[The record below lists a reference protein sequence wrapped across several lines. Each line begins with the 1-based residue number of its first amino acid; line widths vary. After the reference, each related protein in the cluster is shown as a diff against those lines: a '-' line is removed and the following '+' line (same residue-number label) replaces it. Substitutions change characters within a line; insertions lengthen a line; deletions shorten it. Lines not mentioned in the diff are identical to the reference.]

1 MSIVRTYILTL
12 SHVLVC
18 FVLLGCN
25 DILAVNTPRVNRPD
39 FVIPFE
45 IQNNFIIL
53 NFKVNSVSNIK
64 FIYDSGSEHSLF
76 FEKSLAEF
84 LNFKFIRRIQI
95 YGSDLSMPIDA
106 VVAQGIK
113 FETTNKQILNTD
125 IIVLEDNIFRLNE
138 YFGIEISGIIGNSMF
153 RNKVIEL
160 DYDKLLLK
168 VYSIEQFDASKLK
181 FQEIPSRWI
190 KGKPYVY
197 PSVINSSSKPI
208 HNSILLFDT
217 GASIGLLLYT
227 NYLKEGEL
235 PAKMIPGTMGMG
247 LGGPIEGFIGRVD
260 GISIDAFSFG
270 NIITHFQNL
279 DSINLKK
286 DESLKHGIMGNALIS
301 HFNVALD
308 FSNHKLYLKR
318 NKSTDK
324 SMNVDRSGLLIIAS
338 GANLD
343 EFFVKDIMK
352 GSAGETAQI
361 KPGDRI
367 MKFNGVSTRF
377 YTLPD
382 INDRLSNRKRNKVR
396 FVLLRDGKK
405 VKTTLILKDVI

>member
-1 MSIVRTYILTL
+1 MTFGR
-12 SHVLVC
+12 VLVC
-18 FVLLGCN
+18 IVLFACSN
-25 DILAVNTPRVNRPD
+25 SHAVNVPQVNRPELI
-39 FVIPFE
+39 IPFE

-53 NFKVNSVSNIK
+53 NFKVNSVSNIR

-76 FEKSLAEF
+76 FEKSLAEL

-95 YGSDLSMPIDA
+95 YGSDLSMPISA

-113 FETTNKQILNTD
+113 FETESKQTLNTD
-125 IIVLEDNIFRLNE
+125 IIVMEENLFRLNE

-168 VYSIEQFDASKLK
+168 VYSIEQFDPEKLK
-181 FQEIPSRWI
+181 FTEIPSKWI
-190 KGKPYVY
+190 KGKPYIY
-197 PSVINSSSKPI
+197 PSIITSASKPI
-208 HNSILLFDT
+208 YNTTLLFDT

-227 NYLKEGEL
+227 NHLKEGEL

-247 LGGPIEGFIGRVD
+247 LGGPIEGYIGRVD
-260 GISIDAFSFG
+260 GITINEFNFG

-279 DSINLKK
+279 DTINIRK
-286 DESLKHGIMGNALIS
+286 DESFKHGIIGNSLIS

-324 SMNVDRSGLLIIAS
+324 SMNVDRSGLLIVAS
-338 GANLD
+338 GPRLD

-352 GSAGETAQI
+352 GSAGDLAQI
-361 KPGDRI
+361 HPGDKI
-367 MKFNGVSTRF
+367 LKFNGISARF

-382 INDRLSNRKRNKVR
+382 INDRLANRKRDKVS

-405 VKTTLILKDVI
+405 VKKTVMLKDVI